1 MCGISG
7 IIDFKKKLTNPLEK
21 IISLNLFNKRRGPD
35 DEGIWVDNEKKVFLG
50 HRRLSIIDLSK
61 NGHQPF
67 ISNEGKISLV
77 FNGEIYNF
85 KELKKILIEKNYKFK
100 SKTDTE
106 VILYSYIEWGI
117 ECVHKFRGMFAI
129 AIWDDNIKK
138 LHLIRDPFGIKP
150 LYYFK
155 NNDLFYFS
163 SSIKSLITCEV
174 ISKKKSN
181 TSLINYMLWGNTV
194 DPDTIY
200 EEILSVEK
208 GQYITLNQNMNLEKK
223 KYYNLME
230 NIQNIEPGSF
240 KNINE
245 AREYLKEIIKETVN
259 YHLISDVN
267 TGIALSSGL
276 DSNLILAN
284 INNKYIN
291 NVESLT
297 VDFNIDGTVQDE
309 LKIAKQHAFKKSI
322 NNKSLNLNQIDIKK
336 ELSFFHTNMD
346 TPTNDGFNTL
356 VLSKLAKKNNIK
368 VLLTGIGA
376 DEIFM
381 GYPTFK
387 RASKYLYILK
397 LLSKLNFNN
406 SPKKIVLFLS
416 NFFNYNPKYSEIF
429 NIKNPIDIYTLSRR
443 LFVDAEIKEILFEKE
458 KEFNGRKLSTRI
470 NQPNLDSLNTNAQL
484 MFLEMEYYLC
494 PKLLKDTDWTSMA
507 YSIEVRT
514 PFVDSVFFN
523 KYLRLFK
530 SKFKIDKKFIYE
542 TFKDV
547 LPSALASRKKSG
559 FGIPHEYLNKQL
571 NTKNRFKSNLKEWSM
586 NNLNQYLN

>member
-208 GQYITLNQNMNLEKK
+208 GQ
-223 KYYNLME
+223 
-230 NIQNIEPGSF
+230 
-240 KNINE
+240 
-245 AREYLKEIIKETVN
+245 
-259 YHLISDVN
+259 
-267 TGIALSSGL
+267 
-276 DSNLILAN
+276 
-284 INNKYIN
+284 
-291 NVESLT
+291 
-297 VDFNIDGTVQDE
+297 
-309 LKIAKQHAFKKSI
+309 
-322 NNKSLNLNQIDIKK
+322 
-336 ELSFFHTNMD
+336 
-346 TPTNDGFNTL
+346 
-356 VLSKLAKKNNIK
+356 
-368 VLLTGIGA
+368 
-376 DEIFM
+376 
-381 GYPTFK
+381 
-387 RASKYLYILK
+387 
-397 LLSKLNFNN
+397 
-406 SPKKIVLFLS
+406 
-416 NFFNYNPKYSEIF
+416 
-429 NIKNPIDIYTLSRR
+429 
-443 LFVDAEIKEILFEKE
+443 
-458 KEFNGRKLSTRI
+458 
-470 NQPNLDSLNTNAQL
+470 
-484 MFLEMEYYLC
+484 
-494 PKLLKDTDWTSMA
+494 
-507 YSIEVRT
+507 
-514 PFVDSVFFN
+514 
-523 KYLRLFK
+523 
-530 SKFKIDKKFIYE
+530 
-542 TFKDV
+542 
-547 LPSALASRKKSG
+547 
-559 FGIPHEYLNKQL
+559 
-571 NTKNRFKSNLKEWSM
+571 
-586 NNLNQYLN
+586 

>member
-356 VLSKLAKKNNIK
+356 VLSKLAKNNNIK

-507 YSIEVRT
+507 YSVEVRT

-547 LPSALASRKKSG
+547 LPSALARRKKSG

-571 NTKNRFKSNLKEWSM
+571 NTKNQFKSNLKEWSM

>member
-1 MCGISG
+1 
-7 IIDFKKKLTNPLEK
+7 
-21 IISLNLFNKRRGPD
+21 
-35 DEGIWVDNEKKVFLG
+35 
-50 HRRLSIIDLSK
+50 
-61 NGHQPF
+61 
-67 ISNEGKISLV
+67 
-77 FNGEIYNF
+77 
-85 KELKKILIEKNYKFK
+85 
-100 SKTDTE
+100 
-106 VILYSYIEWGI
+106 
-117 ECVHKFRGMFAI
+117 
-129 AIWDDNIKK
+129 
-138 LHLIRDPFGIKP
+138 
-150 LYYFK
+150 
-155 NNDLFYFS
+155 
-163 SSIKSLITCEV
+163 
-174 ISKKKSN
+174 
-181 TSLINYMLWGNTV
+181 
-194 DPDTIY
+194 
-200 EEILSVEK
+200 
-208 GQYITLNQNMNLEKK
+208 
-223 KYYNLME
+223 ME

-291 NVESLT
+291 NVKSLT

-356 VLSKLAKKNNIK
+356 VLSKLAKNNNIK

-507 YSIEVRT
+507 YSVEVRT

-571 NTKNRFKSNLKEWSM
+571 NTKTRFKSNLKEWSM